1 MSVILAGKRD
11 SRRRSTMGFGQNVV
25 VEETSYQMF
34 EVLSFHLRKRA
45 YPPTIKI
52 TMLTFHMKKNKKKYE
67 AFWDKIIILSVWIII
82 RFWETAHL
90 PLPETEI
97 KTYFSLRAK
106 CWLKG
111 GVGG

>member
-11 SRRRSTMGFGQNVV
+11 SRRRSTMGFGQDVV

-34 EVLSFHLRKRA
+34 EVLSFHVRKRA

-52 TMLTFHMKKNKKKYE
+52 TMLTFHVKKKKNYG

-90 PLPETEI
+90 PLPETNM
-97 KTYFSLRAK
+97 KLTSQL
-106 CWLKG
+106 G
-111 GVGG
+111 QNVGLGAG

>member
-25 VEETSYQMF
+25 VEETSYQIF
-34 EVLSFHLRKRA
+34 EVLSFHVRKRA
-45 YPPTIKI
+45 YPPAIKI
-52 TMLTFHMKKNKKKYE
+52 TMLTFHVKKKYR

-90 PLPETEI
+90 PLPETDI

-106 CWLKG
+106 CLRI
-111 GVGG
+111 

>member
-25 VEETSYQMF
+25 VEETSYQIF
-34 EVLSFHLRKRA
+34 EVLSFHVRKRA

-52 TMLTFHMKKNKKKYE
+52 TMLTFHMKKKKKYG

-90 PLPETEI
+90 PLPETDI
-97 KTYFSLRAK
+97 KTYLSLRAK

>member
-11 SRRRSTMGFGQNVV
+11 SRRRSTMGFGQDVV

-34 EVLSFHLRKRA
+34 EVLSFHVRKRA

-52 TMLTFHMKKNKKKYE
+52 TMLTFHVKKKKNYGV
-67 AFWDKIIILSVWIII
+67 FWDKIIILSVWIII

-90 PLPETEI
+90 PLPETDI